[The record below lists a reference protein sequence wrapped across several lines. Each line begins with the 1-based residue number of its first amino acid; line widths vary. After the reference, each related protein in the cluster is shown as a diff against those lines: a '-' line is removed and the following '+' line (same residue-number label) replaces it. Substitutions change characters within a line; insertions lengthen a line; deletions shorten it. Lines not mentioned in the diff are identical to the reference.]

1 MKLPN
6 GELAVVDIH
15 KLQDYRLSPT
25 HRDGRH
31 KARGFAAAGI
41 RQSDAEE
48 LRTGLLAADVNAE
61 ALPGTETVYGW
72 HCCASNRS
80 MKSRRAARPYAF
92 SPRTKSSTVSLC
104 RITRKLPPSTNTSG
118 ALGREL

>member
-6 GELAVVDIH
+6 GELAVVDIR

-48 LRTGLLAADVNAE
+48 LRTALLATPVNAE
-61 ALPGTETVYGW
+61 ALPGTELFMAGTRGF
-72 HCCASNRS
+72 RS
-80 MKSRRAARPYAF
+80 EGRAALSAAL
-92 SPRTKSSTVSLC
+92 RTG
-104 RITRKLPPSTNTSG
+104 P
-118 ALGREL
+118 